1 MGLRCF
7 LNGFRIGQDQCRS
20 YWPDNA
26 AKMRDFLAGKQ
37 RSRQFAGFVTQE
49 VSDQCATTNR
59 CTVALSPSSTRNR

>member
-26 AKMRDFLAGKQ
+26 AKMRDPFRKQ
-37 RSRQFAGFVTQE
+37 RK
-49 VSDQCATTNR
+49 
-59 CTVALSPSSTRNR
+59 PKK